1 MKQLSSRLMFCAVL
15 GTTIQLCGAL
25 DRPGVT
31 PVGEDGKPLNLGFED
46 GSLKDWKAAGSAFD
60 QQPVRGNTVTSRRA
74 DMESGHAG
82 DYWVGTFERG
92 GDEWQGTLTSTPF
105 KVTQPFASFLVGG
118 GVHAATRVELVRADT
133 QKVFFKISG
142 TDSETLKPVV
152 VETKEHLGQSM
163 FIRVVDQHAG
173 PWGHINYDDFKFHKV
188 QPVFANEVKLAK
200 AQATMPEVDTVKFA
214 GLSPE
219 EAASAA
225 AVPPGFTMHL
235 FAGEPDVKQPI
246 AFALDHRGRLWV
258 AEAYTYPRRAPEGQ
272 GKDRILILEDT
283 NGDGK
288 FDKRIVF
295 IEGLNL
301 VSGLEVG
308 FGGVWVGAAPY
319 LMFIADKNGD
329 DKPDQQPQIL
339 LDGFAYQD
347 THETLNTF
355 TWGPDGWLYG
365 CHGVFTHSNV
375 GKPGA
380 SDKDRTRI
388 NAGVF
393 RYHPTQH
400 RFEVFA
406 EGTSNPWGI
415 DFDEYGQCLIEACVI
430 PHFYHMIHG
439 GRYERQAGQH
449 FNPHTY
455 DDIKTIADH
464 RHYAG
469 DKGPH
474 AGNGRSDTMGG
485 GHAHAGLMM
494 YLGDSF
500 PAEYRNKAFMNNIHG
515 QRLNMDSLQPKG
527 SGFVGKH
534 GADFVQ
540 FNDRWSQVLNM
551 QYDQN
556 GSVYIIDWY
565 DKNQCHHNDPNGH
578 DRDNGR
584 IFKLVYKQTKS
595 EPVDLQKKTDAELV
609 ALQLHRNEW
618 LVRHARRVLQERG
631 GNAAVH
637 EGLRKILD
645 RNTDVT
651 RQLRALWALHA
662 TGGLTEEYSQKLLLR
677 KEPYVRA
684 WTLQLISQDKPL
696 SDAILVQCVQMARQ
710 DVSAVVRL
718 YIASAIQRSAP
729 EKRWPVLTALLAH
742 GEDAEDHNLPYLYWY
757 ATEGSVGGDPSR
769 GVKLL
774 AESKIPRVRE
784 FITRRIAGV
793 SGVSVAKNQLSPIAQ
808 IASVLGK
815 SSDVQFQLDVLR
827 GLSDALK
834 GQRSAPMPKG
844 WLGVEQNLAASTNAE
859 VRSRVQSLS
868 LTFGSN
874 RALASLRKL
883 VSDVSAVIETRR
895 NALESLLAVRDPELS
910 PVLQLLLNDA
920 PIRAAALRGLAN
932 YDDPKTASAI
942 LAVYPSLPASEK
954 RDALATLASRLNYAR
969 QLIAALNQ
977 GKIVS
982 GDLTADLVRQLR
994 NLKNPELSAQ
1004 LDKAWGT
1011 MRDSTVDQKAEIEK
1025 YTQVYRAGGS
1035 QPGDASRGR
1044 LLFSK
1049 TCQQCHVLFETGG
1062 QVGPNLTGSN
1072 RGDLPYILQNIVDPN
1087 AVIPND
1093 YRSSTIETKDDRVI
1107 TGIVKQQD
1115 EKSVTIL
1122 TATEAI
1128 VLPRNEVKSIVL
1140 SEISM
1145 MPEGLL
1151 TQFKELE
1158 VRDLLYYLSR
1168 PAQVPLPKE

>member
-1 MKQLSSRLMFCAVL
+1 MCGAVL
-15 GTTIQLCGAL
+15 CATSFLSKAV
-25 DRPGVT
+25 DRPGL
-31 PVGEDGKPLNLGFED
+31 PAVGNEGKALNLGFED
-46 GSLKDWKAAGSAFD
+46 GTLKDWKADGSAFD
-60 QQPVRGNTVTSRRA
+60 RQPMRGNTVTTRRA
-74 DMESGHAG
+74 DMESGHSG
-82 DYWVGTFERG
+82 DYWVGTYERG
-92 GDEWQGTLTSTPF
+92 GDELQGTLTSVPF
-105 KVTQPFASFLVGG
+105 KVTQPFASFLVSGG
-118 GVHAATRVELVRADT
+118 INSATRVELVRADT

-142 TDSETLKPVV
+142 TDSETLRPVV
-152 VETKEHLGQSM
+152 VEVKEHLGQSI
-163 FIRVVDQHAG
+163 FIRVVDQHSG
-173 PWGHINYDDFKFHKV
+173 PWGHINFDDFKFHKV
-188 QPVFANEVKLAK
+188 QPVLANEIKLGKSPAS
-200 AQATMPEVDTVKFA
+200 MPEVDAVMFA

-219 EAASAA
+219 EAASSAT
-225 AVPPGFTMHL
+225 VLPGFKMHL

-246 AFALDHRGRLWV
+246 AFALDHRGRMWV

-272 GKDRILILEDT
+272 GKDRILIFEDT
-283 NGDGK
+283 TGDGK
-288 FDKRIVF
+288 FDKRTVF

-319 LMFIADKNGD
+319 LMFIADKDGD
-329 DKPDQQPQIL
+329 DKPDGAPQIL

-375 GKPGA
+375 GRPGS
-380 SDKDRTRI
+380 SDKERTRI

-400 RFEVFA
+400 KFEVFA
-406 EGTSNPWGI
+406 EGTSNPWGV

-449 FNPHTY
+449 FNPNIY

-494 YLGDSF
+494 YLGDSW

-515 QRLNMDSLQPKG
+515 QRLNMDVLEAKG
-527 SGFVGKH
+527 SGYVGKH
-534 GADFVQ
+534 GPDFVN

-556 GSVYIIDWY
+556 GSVYMIDWY

-584 IFKLVYKQTKS
+584 IFKLVYNETKS
-595 EPVDLQKKTDAELV
+595 LPVDLQKKTDAELV
-609 ALQLHRNEW
+609 TLQLHRNEW

-637 EGLRKILD
+637 AGLRKIID
-645 RNTDVT
+645 SNSDVT
-651 RQLRALWALHA
+651 RQLRALWALHGTA
-662 TGGLTEEYSQKLLLR
+662 GLTEEYAQKLLQR
-677 KEPYVRA
+677 PQPYVRA
-684 WTLQLISQDKPL
+684 WTLQLLAQDKPL
-696 SDAILVQCVQMARQ
+696 SEAILAQCAAMAKQ
-710 DVSAVVRL
+710 DSSPIVRL
-718 YIASAIQRSAP
+718 YLASAMQRTSP
-729 EKRWPVLTALLAH
+729 EKRWPVLKALLAH
-742 GEDAEDHNLPYLYWY
+742 AEDTEDHNLPFLYWY
-757 ATEGSVGGDPSR
+757 AAEASVAEDPTQ

-774 AESKIPRVRE
+774 AETKIPRVRE
-784 FITRRIAGV
+784 FITRRVVGAGRN
-793 SGVSVAKNQLSPIAQ
+793 VAATNPTEPVAQ
-808 IASVLGK
+808 IVALLGK
-815 SSDVQFQLDVLR
+815 SSDIPFQLDVLR
-827 GLSDALK
+827 GLTEAMK
-834 GQRSAPMPKG
+834 GQRSVAMPEG
-844 WLGVEQNLAASTNAE
+844 WIIVEEKLLTSSNAE
-859 VRSRVQSLS
+859 VRTRVQALS
-868 LTFGSN
+868 LTFGSL
-874 RALASLRKL
+874 RALASLRKI
-883 VSDVSAVIETRR
+883 VSDVSALVETRR
-895 NALESLLAVRDPELS
+895 SALESLLAVKDPELP
-910 PVLQLLLNDA
+910 PVLQTLLKDA
-920 PIRAAALRGLAN
+920 SMRVPALRGLAN
-932 YDDPKTASAI
+932 YDDPKSATAI
-942 LAVYPSLPASEK
+942 LAVYPSLAVGEK

-969 QLIAALNQ
+969 PLLLALTQ
-977 GKIVS
+977 GQVAK

-994 NLKNPELSAQ
+994 NLKNNELSKQ
-1004 LDKAWGT
+1004 LDQAWGT

-1025 YTQVYRAGGS
+1025 YTKVYLAGGS

-1093 YRSSTIETKDDRVI
+1093 YRTSTLETKDDRVI

-1122 TATEAI
+1122 TPTESLVI
-1128 VLPRNEVKSIVL
+1128 PRNEVKSIVL

-1151 TQFKELE
+1151 TQFKEQE